1 MSCVCDR
8 PGPAT
13 CPAPLPRAIAK
24 ATARACTVIERAART
39 TNTKKQRRFV
49 GRMATL
55 MGRARRAALG
65 KPGRGLPDGCGESL
79 DVMFQDAVSRAAT
92 FQQGG

>member
-1 MSCVCDR
+1 MRVR
-8 PGPAT
+8 PPGSGHV
-13 CPAPLPRAIAK
+13 PRAVA
-24 ATARACTVIERAART
+24 AGDRQGDGARVYGDRARG
-39 TNTKKQRRFV
+39 TNV

-65 KPGRGLPDGCGESL
+65 KPGRGLPAGCGESL